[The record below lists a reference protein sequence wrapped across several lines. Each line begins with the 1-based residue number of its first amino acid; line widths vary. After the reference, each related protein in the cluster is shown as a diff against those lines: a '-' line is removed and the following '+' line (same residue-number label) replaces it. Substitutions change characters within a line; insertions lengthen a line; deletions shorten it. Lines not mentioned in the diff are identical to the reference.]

1 LACRSL
7 GSDILKNAKQGDEL
21 EIIFAQNEVR
31 NLTTGTTLP
40 MKPIP
45 AFMQEL
51 LEAGGL
57 MPYLKAQHA
66 R

>member
-1 LACRSL
+1 
-7 GSDILKNAKQGDEL
+7 
-21 EIIFAQNEVR
+21 VR

-66 R
+66 KK